1 MEDYFNSKNLIQV
14 LIRWKFHLAVIVVL
28 AALLAAFF
36 SSPIFITPLY
46 KSYAVVYPA
55 NVSPYSDESETE
67 QMIQM
72 FQSKDIRDSIISK
85 FDLPAHYRIDP
96 NYEYFTST
104 LLFEYGQKVKIA
116 KTPYEAVNIEVMDKD
131 PKMACDMVNEI
142 MHQYNLKVKSL
153 HKEKFKEV
161 VIDFKAITAMKVHDI
176 DSLKRLA
183 GELGTKYG
191 LMEYTSQTREVM
203 RAFLGAGRNNREVL
217 NLKKN
222 LEEKGGD
229 MLMLSELMASEAEGY
244 STFKL
249 DYDRA
254 VLNYNRDY
262 TYVNILNKPFVSDK
276 KAYPVRWVIV
286 VLSAFSAFFV
296 AVLVISIIDR
306 RRLKLAVPVDKNL
319 G

>member
-1 MEDYFNSKNLIQV
+1 MEEYFNSKNIINI
-14 LIRWKFHLAVIVVL
+14 LIRWKIHITVIVVVSV
-28 AALLAAFF
+28 LLAMFF

-72 FQSKDIRDSIISK
+72 FQSKDIRDSIIEK
-85 FDLPAHYRIDP
+85 FDLPAHYGIDKG
-96 NYEYFTST
+96 YEYFNST

-116 KTPYEAVNIEVMDKD
+116 KTPYEAVDIEVMDKD
-131 PKMACDMVNEI
+131 PKIACDMVNEI

-161 VIDFKAITAMKVHDI
+161 VIDFKAITDMKKRDI
-176 DSLKRLA
+176 DSLKNMA
-183 GELGTKYG
+183 KDLGTQYG
-191 LMEYTSQTREVM
+191 LLDYPNQTREIM
-203 RAFLGAGRNNREVL
+203 RAYLGAGRGNKEVL

-222 LEEKGGD
+222 MEEKGGD

-262 TYVNILNKPFVSDK
+262 TYVNILNKPYVADK
-276 KAYPVRWVIV
+276 KI
-286 VLSAFSAFFV
+286 LSGTLGHSIADSFFHLLPFSHHYRNGGP
-296 AVLVISIIDR
+296 SPDET
-306 RRLKLAVPVDKNL
+306 
-319 G
+319 